1 MESCNAALDHFA
13 WDYFPRMEQS
23 RMVVLV
29 GVDHASHQS
38 QSQSR
43 LEDHV
48 GEVQDDVCDDDK
60 IHPRSHV
67 HNDVD
72 ACVEEQMQYSQELT
86 HLQINPDWC
95 RHCNTNN
102 KKKRVQNELPPDPWH
117 TDRLFKVGAASSGS
131 SRLII
136 ASSVNCIRD
145 KR

>member
-1 MESCNAALDHFA
+1 MESCNAVLDHFA
-13 WDYFPRMEQS
+13 WDYFPRTEQS

-48 GEVQDDVCDDDK
+48 GEVQDDVCGDDK

-72 ACVEEQMQYSQELT
+72 ACVEEQMQYSLELT

-102 KKKRVQNELPPDPWH
+102 KKREFRTNCLQTHGILTDCLRWVQPAVAL
-117 TDRLFKVGAASSGS
+117 VG
-131 SRLII
+131 LL
-136 ASSVNCIRD
+136 
-145 KR
+145 

>member
-1 MESCNAALDHFA
+1 MES
-13 WDYFPRMEQS
+13 WDYFPRTEQS

-38 QSQSR
+38 QNQSR

-48 GEVQDDVCDDDK
+48 GEVHDDVCGNDK

-72 ACVEEQMQYSQELT
+72 ACAEEQMQYSLELT
-86 HLQINPDWC
+86 HLPINPDWC

-102 KKKRVQNELPPDPWH
+102 KKRVQNELRPGTGTGTWH
-117 TDRLFKVGAASSGS
+117 TDGLFKVGAASSCS
-131 SRLII
+131 SRLSI
-136 ASSVNCIRD
+136 ASSVNYIRD